1 MPQLRPE
8 KQFNTFAIVGLIAA
22 VCGLPLEF
30 LPWKPQ
36 GWGHAA
42 FAGLFFALLATVS
55 GIAACHL
62 ALAEIGKTPEQYKG
76 RSLALAGLL
85 IGYLSITVHIVM
97 TLSSGGIQS

>member
-8 KQFNTFAIVGLIAA
+8 KQFNIFAIVGLIAA

-36 GWGHAA
+36 GWGHVA
-42 FAGLFFALLATVS
+42 FVGLFFALLATVS

-62 ALAEIGKTPEQYKG
+62 ALAEIGSA
-76 RSLALAGLL
+76 RSSTKAVAWPLP
-85 IGYLSITVHIVM
+85 VC
-97 TLSSGGIQS
+97 